1 MGLFVSGKQAVTHPA
16 CEPRRKMHAEFFFGE
31 PEFESAD
38 PLRRDP
44 QRWGVHSM
52 QGFQLLHP
60 GCWIV
65 IGDSGGPRVYS
76 DAFFHATFE
85 LVEEPTS

>member
-1 MGLFVSGKQAVTHPA
+1 MLKVLSR
-16 CEPRRKMHAEFFFGE
+16 PRPFRALQWHQRGDA
-31 PEFESAD
+31 PEFEVAD

-52 QGFQLLHP
+52 HGFQLLQP
-60 GCWIV
+60 GYWIV

-76 DAFFHATFE
+76 DGFFHATFE